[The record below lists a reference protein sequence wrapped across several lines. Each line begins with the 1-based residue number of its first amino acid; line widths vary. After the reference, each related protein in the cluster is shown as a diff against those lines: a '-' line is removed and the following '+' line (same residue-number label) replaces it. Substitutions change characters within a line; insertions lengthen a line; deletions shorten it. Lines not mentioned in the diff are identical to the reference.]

1 MEYQIMPDTREKE
14 KIVGGHFT
22 LTQTIFLALGLVAG
36 GGGAIMTFKATN
48 NVLLAII
55 VLVLL
60 AIPFLPFAFV
70 KVEKMG
76 DKELFFYLLILFKY
90 SQMQK
95 VYINLNEN
103 KRNRLLKE
111 YKNKNEN
118 EE

>member
-36 GGGAIMTFKATN
+36 GGGALFTFKATN
-48 NVLLAII
+48 SLPLALI

-60 AIPFLPFAFV
+60 ALPFLPFAFV
-70 KVEKMG
+70 KIEKMG
-76 DKELFFYLLILFKY
+76 DKELFFYLLILLKH
-90 SQMQK
+90 SQSQK
-95 VYINLNEN
+95 VFINLNEN
-103 KRNRLLKE
+103 KRNRIMKE
-111 YKNKNEN
+111 YTNKNED